1 MNPEGSDSARR
12 RGLAKGLSALLGE
25 AAPDT
30 GGAPGEAGPQSVP
43 IEFLRPNRFQ
53 PRRRFDEAEIR
64 GLADSVREK
73 GILQPLVVRSDPEI
87 TGSYEIVIGE
97 RRWRAAQLAQLH
109 EIPVVVRELSDGEA
123 LEVALVENIQRE
135 DLSPLEE
142 ADAYQRLIDEFGHSQ
157 EALAKV
163 VGKSRSHVANTLRL
177 LGLPEAVKAMLHD
190 GRLSAGH
197 ARALLAAP
205 DPAALAEE
213 VTSGGLNV
221 RQTEGLVRGKAS
233 GNRRPRPAPA
243 ADAETQALERN
254 LSDRIGLTV
263 RIIHR
268 GVRGGRVEIH
278 YRKLDQLD
286 DIVHRLGGG
295 E

>member
-1 MNPEGSDSARR
+1 MNPESSDGARR

-53 PRRRFDEAEIR
+53 PRRRFDEADIR

-73 GILQPLVVRSDPEI
+73 GILQPLIVRSDPEI
-87 TGSYEIVIGE
+87 TGSYEIVVGE

-123 LEVALVENIQRE
+123 LEIALVENIQRE

-142 ADAYQRLIDEFGHSQ
+142 AEAYQRLIDEFGHSQ

-221 RQTEGLVRGKAS
+221 RQTEGLVRVKAS

-243 ADAETQALERN
+243 ADAETQALERS
-254 LSDRIGLTV
+254 LSDRIGLKV

>member
-1 MNPEGSDSARR
+1 VNPEGSDSARR

-53 PRRRFDEAEIR
+53 PRRRFDEAEMR

-243 ADAETQALERN
+243 ADAETQALERS

-286 DIVHRLGGG
+286 DIVHRLGGA

>member
-30 GGAPGEAGPQSVP
+30 GGAPGETGPQHVP

-53 PRRRFDEAEIR
+53 PRRRFDEAEMR

-243 ADAETQALERN
+243 ADAETQALERS

>member
-53 PRRRFDEAEIR
+53 PRRRFDEAEMR

-233 GNRRPRPAPA
+233 GNRRPRPAPT
-243 ADAETQALERN
+243 ADAETQALERS